1 MTTANTLNLKV
12 DGMTCA
18 HCARAVEKAL
28 KSVDGIAVAEA
39 DYATGSVTIG
49 YQGGKPTFEAL
60 EPAVRRGGYTLIK
73 EEEAKTRD
81 VASDAKREERR
92 SLILLILGVVL
103 TAPVMVFHFA
113 HLHGEAWDWIA
124 LGLAVVIQATVGL
137 DFYKGAIAG
146 IRNLNL
152 GMDVLVSIGM
162 GSGLIY
168 GAGLV
173 IFQWPLPPGLDKH
186 VYFEAAT
193 LLVVF
198 LRLGKYVEARARGN
212 ALGALRSL
220 LQLAPEQARVRRDD
234 LVTVAASD
242 VKLGEVCVVNAG
254 GRIPVDGEIVSGES
268 DVDEAML
275 TGEPVPVPRRPGDI
289 VRAGT
294 ISTNGTLEIRATAV
308 GRDTTLASIVKL
320 VEEAQRT
327 KAPIQRFA
335 DRVSNYFVPAV
346 VGIAVITLVAWLIG
360 GAGFGRAITH
370 AIAVLVIA
378 CPCAL
383 GIAVPAAVM
392 IGSGAALRRNILVKN
407 GAALER
413 ISRATIFAFDKT
425 GTLTVGKPTVQAV
438 EYAEA
443 VSQAQVLEALGV
455 VAQAS
460 QHPFTKAAADW
471 RRSKL
476 GGPDNPVGP
485 GEAQRSANTFA
496 AKLPQPQTG
505 LSAPPKSTEHA
516 GKGLVA
522 QADSHAYV
530 FGTEVLLAE
539 QSVGLPDVL
548 KAKATAMRDMGHS
561 VSLLAVDGRA
571 LAAFG
576 FADSVRLE
584 ARGVI
589 DALHKTG
596 ARTVLLTGD
605 HEPAANRVARE
616 LGIDEVHAG
625 ISPAGKLEL
634 IDSLKKQ
641 GITAMVGDGIN
652 DAPALA
658 QADIGVAV
666 GGGSDVA
673 KETGDLV
680 LMSGRLSDLP
690 IAIDFGRRSL
700 KAIHQNLFLS
710 LVYNAIGI
718 PLAAGALVWAG
729 VFLPPSYAAL
739 AMVFSDVS
747 VAINSARLAREL
759 RRRRAVDR

>member
-1 MTTANTLNLKV
+1 MTANTLNLKV

-28 KSVDGIAVAEA
+28 KGVAGITAAEA
-39 DYATGSVTIG
+39 NFASGSVTIG
-49 YQGGKPTFEAL
+49 YSGGRPTFEAL
-60 EPAVRRGGYTLIK
+60 EPAVRKGGYTLVK
-73 EEEAKTRD
+73 EEEAATRD
-81 VASDAKREERR
+81 VAFDARREERR
-92 SLILLILGVVL
+92 SLFLLILGVVL
-103 TAPVMVFHFA
+103 TTPVMVFHFGQF
-113 HLHGEAWDWIA
+113 HGARWDWVA

-146 IRNLNL
+146 LRNFNL

-162 GSGLIY
+162 ASGLIY

-173 IFQWPLPPGLDKH
+173 IFQWPLPEGLDKH

-220 LQLAPEQARVRRDD
+220 LQMAPEQARVHRGA

-242 VKLGEVCVVNAG
+242 VKLGEICVVNAG
-254 GRIPVDGEIVSGES
+254 GRIPVDGEVVSGEC

-275 TGEPVPVPRRPGDI
+275 TGEPVPVARKPGDM

-294 ISTNGTLEIRATAV
+294 IATNGSLEVRATAV

-320 VEEAQRT
+320 VEEAQLT

-335 DRVSNYFVPAV
+335 DKVSNYFVPAV
-346 VGIAVITLVAWLIG
+346 VGIAVITLVAWLIA

-413 ISRATIFAFDKT
+413 ISRTTIFAFDKT
-425 GTLTVGKPTVQAV
+425 GTLTVGRPAVQAV
-438 EYAEA
+438 EIVGDELD
-443 VSQAQVLEALGV
+443 VLAALAIV
-455 VAQAS
+455 TPAS
-460 QHPFTKAAADW
+460 QHPFTRAAAEW
-471 RRSKL
+471 
-476 GGPDNPVGP
+476 
-485 GEAQRSANTFA
+485 QRSRDRRGA
-496 AKLPQPQTG
+496 AHQDSADMVAKPLPG
-505 LSAPPKSTEHA
+505 GRGSVATEHA
-516 GKGLVA
+516 GRGLVA
-522 QADSHAYV
+522 KADNRTYV
-530 FGTEVLLAE
+530 FGTEFLLAE
-539 QSVGLPDVL
+539 QSVDLPDNL
-548 KAKATAMRDMGHS
+548 KTKAAAMRELGHS

-576 FADSVRLE
+576 FADSVRAE
-584 ARGVI
+584 AKGVI
-589 DALHKTG
+589 EALHKSG
-596 ARTVLLTGD
+596 ARTVLITGD
-605 HEPAANRVARE
+605 HQAAAQRVARE

-625 ISPAGKLEL
+625 VSPAGKLEL
-634 IDSLKKQ
+634 IDKLKAQ
-641 GITAMVGDGIN
+641 GVTAMVGDGIN

-658 QADIGVAV
+658 QADIGVAI

-680 LMSGRLSDLP
+680 LMSGKLSDLP

-700 KAIHQNLFLS
+700 NAIRQNLFLS

-759 RRRRAVDR
+759 RRRPSG

>member
-1 MTTANTLNLKV
+1 MPATKTLNLKV
-12 DGMTCA
+12 DGMSCA
-18 HCARAVEKAL
+18 HCARTVEKAL
-28 KSVDGIAVAEA
+28 KAVPGITVAEA
-39 DYATGSVTIG
+39 SFASGSVTVG
-49 YQGGKPTFEAL
+49 YSGDKPTYDAL
-60 EPAVRRGGYTLIK
+60 EPAVRKGGYVLVK
-73 EEEAKTRD
+73 EAEAQTRD
-81 VASDAKREERR
+81 VASDARREERR

-103 TAPVMVFHFA
+103 TAPVMAFHFG
-113 HLHGEAWDWIA
+113 HFHGAAWDYAA
-124 LGLAVVIQATVGL
+124 LALAVAIQATVGF
-137 DFYKGAIAG
+137 DFYKGAVVG
-146 IRNLNL
+146 IRNFNL

-162 GSGLIY
+162 ASGLIY

-173 IFQWPLPPGLDKH
+173 IFDWPLPQGLDKH

-220 LQLAPEQARVRRDD
+220 LQLAPEQARVRRGE
-234 LVTVAASD
+234 LVTVPASE
-242 VKLGEVCVVNAG
+242 VKLGEICVVNAG
-254 GRIPVDGEIVSGES
+254 GRIPVDGEVVTGES

-275 TGEPVPVPRRPGDI
+275 TGEPVPVARKSGDT

-294 ISTNGTLEIRATAV
+294 IATNGSLEIRATAV

-346 VGIAVITLVAWLIG
+346 VGIAVITLVAWLIA
-360 GAGFGRAITH
+360 GAGFGRAVTH

-438 EYAEA
+438 EMSAPEAE
-443 VSQAQVLEALGV
+443 VLDALAV

-460 QHPFTKAAADW
+460 QHPFTRAASGW
-471 RRSKL
+471 L
-476 GGPDNPVGP
+476 
-485 GEAQRSANTFA
+485 AQRNNPKSKVQN
-496 AKLPQPQTG
+496 
-505 LSAPPKSTEHA
+505 PKSTEHA

-522 QADSHAYV
+522 QSDGRTYL
-530 FGTEVLLAE
+530 FGTESLLAE
-539 QSVGLPDVL
+539 NSVVISDSL
-548 KAKATAMRDMGHS
+548 KTKAAALRELGHS
-561 VSLLAVDGRA
+561 VSLLAADGRA

-576 FADSVRLE
+576 FADSVRPE
-584 ARGVI
+584 AKDVI
-589 DALHKTG
+589 AALHKSG
-596 ARTVLLTGD
+596 ARTVLITGD
-605 HEPAANRVARE
+605 HQAAAERVARE
-616 LGIDEVHAG
+616 LGIDEVHA
-625 ISPAGKLEL
+625 SATPAGKLDL
-634 IDSLKKQ
+634 IGQLKKQ
-641 GITAMVGDGIN
+641 GVTAMVGDGIN
-652 DAPALA
+652 DGPALA
-658 QADIGVAV
+658 QADIGVAI

-690 IAIDFGRRSL
+690 VAIDFGRRSL
-700 KAIHQNLFLS
+700 RAIRQNLFLS
-710 LVYNAIGI
+710 LAYNAIGI
-718 PLAAGALVWAG
+718 PLAAGAFVWAG
-729 VFLPPSYAAL
+729 IFLPPSYAAL

-759 RRRRAVDR
+759 RRQ